1 MLSRVWLSATSW
13 TAAHQNPLSMGF
25 PRQKYW
31 SGLPFPPPGFL
42 VNITNQFKKFL
53 KSVRWSIGDIQNLKL
68 FKYPVK
74 TDIISLLPL
83 NLIITLTLILR
94 IIFIFFKNMNT
105 WDVQYEIALY
115 FCHVRNFD
123 EINSL
128 LQWLKKKDNSPR
140 LSAPQIS
147 FWFVFWSFTSECIH
161 SIPLY
166 IIKDPK
172 CLTLEMPVLSLFLQQ
187 LLEPGCL
194 AFWDIN
200 SVLLSTPPTLTHC
213 LEGCNAINTLRK
225 PHEVKIC

>member
-1 MLSRVWLSATSW
+1 MLSRVWLSATPW

-128 LQWLKKKDNSPR
+128 LQWLKKKKTIHLDFLPHRFPSGLFFDHSQVNVFIPF
-140 LSAPQIS
+140 LCILLKTPSARHWKCQCS
-147 FWFVFWSFTSECIH
+147 AFSCSSCWS
-161 SIPLY
+161 
-166 IIKDPK
+166 
-172 CLTLEMPVLSLFLQQ
+172 
-187 LLEPGCL
+187 L
-194 AFWDIN
+194 AAWPFE
-200 SVLLSTPPTLTHC
+200 T
-213 LEGCNAINTLRK
+213 
-225 PHEVKIC
+225 